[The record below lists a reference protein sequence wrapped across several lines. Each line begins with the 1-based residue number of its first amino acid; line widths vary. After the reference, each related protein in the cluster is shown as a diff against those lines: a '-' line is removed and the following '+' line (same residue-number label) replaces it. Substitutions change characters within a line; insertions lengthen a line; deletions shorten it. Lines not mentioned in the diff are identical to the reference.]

1 MKKKSIASIGIVI
14 ALVAV
19 IALLNAFYIVPEG
32 EYAYLTQFGAIVKTD
47 EEAGLKFKIPF
58 VQEVNRLTKRKMVYD
73 VNTSEVLTAD
83 KKAMV
88 VDSYAIWEINNV
100 TTFYSSVGNINEMQ
114 KRIDASVYSVIKNLM
129 GSLQQSDII
138 TDEESSRATLN
149 EQITQIVRA
158 QLESAYGV
166 SIAAVEIKRYD
177 LPTDNLQA
185 VYNRMISE
193 RQQMAAAFKADGE
206 YEAAII
212 RNETDKEVE
221 IIIGQARAQA
231 DKLNG
236 EAEEQY
242 MQILQ
247 SIYNDPDK
255 ASFYIFVRE
264 LEALEKS
271 LKGDDKTI
279 VLGADSPIAKIL
291 SQSSAGATSQDIPTP
306 VVTPELTP
314 VPEN

>member
-1 MKKKSIASIGIVI
+1 MKKKSLSAVMVLFI
-14 ALVAV
+14 LVV
-19 IALLNAFYIVPEG
+19 VFGLLNSVYIVPEG

-47 EEAGLKFKIPF
+47 MDAGLKFKIPF
-58 VQEVNRLTKRKMVYD
+58 VQEVNRLTKRQMVYD

-88 VDSYAIWEINNV
+88 VDSYAVWKIDNV

-114 KRIDASVYSVIKNLM
+114 KRIDASIYSVIKNLM
-129 GSLQQSDII
+129 GSLQQNEII

-149 EQITQIVRA
+149 EQITQIVRN
-158 QLESAYGV
+158 QLEPYGI
-166 SIAAVEIKRYD
+166 SIEAVEIKRYD
-177 LPTDNLQA
+177 LPTDNLEA

-212 RNETDKEVE
+212 RNETDKEIE
-221 IIIGQARAQA
+221 IILGEARAQA
-231 DKLNG
+231 DKLSG

-264 LEALEKS
+264 LEALEIS
-271 LKGDDKTI
+271 LGGADKTI
-279 VLGADSPIAKIL
+279 VLGPDSPLVKIL
-291 SQSSAGATSQDIPTP
+291 NQTTSASDLTSTPASPTT
-306 VVTPELTP
+306 TP
-314 VPEN
+314 

>member
-1 MKKKSIASIGIVI
+1 MKKKSLTTVIVLVVLL
-14 ALVAV
+14 ALF
-19 IALLNAFYIVPEG
+19 ALLNSVYIVPEG

-58 VQEVNRLTKRKMVYD
+58 VQEVNRLTKRQMVYD

-88 VDSYAIWEINNV
+88 VDSYAIWQINNV

-138 TDEESSRATLN
+138 TDEESSRTTLN
-149 EQITQIVRA
+149 EQITDIVRA
-158 QLESAYGV
+158 QLEGYGV

-177 LPTDNLQA
+177 LPTDNLEA

-193 RQQMAAAFKADGE
+193 RQQMAAAFKAEGE

-221 IIIGQARAQA
+221 IILGEARAQA
-231 DKLNG
+231 DKLSG

-247 SIYNDPDK
+247 SVYNVTDK
-255 ASFYIFVRE
+255 AQFYTFIRE

-271 LKGDDKTI
+271 LRGGDKTI
-279 VLGADSPIAKIL
+279 VLSPDSPIVRIL
-291 SQSSAGATSQDIPTP
+291 NQSGGLTANDAATTGTTPT
-306 VVTPELTP
+306 TT
-314 VPEN
+314 VP